1 MAAISMTSCAPGCS
15 RKFSTCR
22 CASWPPSSMRA
33 RSALP
38 CPTPR
43 RGRPRPGSLR
53 VRVPERAAKQ
63 HAREVGFAVSDAEAA
78 RAFREEE
85 AFQIDGVCN
94 VQEARLRLANAG
106 ISERAYL
113 NDLKTRLLTN
123 KALGVI
129 GVSDFLTPTE
139 SRRLLALLDEEREVR
154 YLLLEPEKYAGNAP
168 VTPEAIEAW
177 YQEHQDDF
185 AVPESVRLAY

>member
-1 MAAISMTSCAPGCS
+1 
-15 RKFSTCR
+15 
-22 CASWPPSSMRA
+22 
-33 RSALP
+33 
-38 CPTPR
+38 
-43 RGRPRPGSLR
+43 
-53 VRVPERAAKQ
+53 
-63 HAREVGFAVSDAEAA
+63 
-78 RAFREEE
+78 
-85 AFQIDGVCN
+85 
-94 VQEARLRLANAG
+94 
-106 ISERAYL
+106 
-113 NDLKTRLLTN
+113 LKTRLLTN

-185 AVPESVRLAY
+185 AVPESVRLAYAELSLADVSSTVVVTEEELRARYEQDKAQYVQPETRQARHILFTVD